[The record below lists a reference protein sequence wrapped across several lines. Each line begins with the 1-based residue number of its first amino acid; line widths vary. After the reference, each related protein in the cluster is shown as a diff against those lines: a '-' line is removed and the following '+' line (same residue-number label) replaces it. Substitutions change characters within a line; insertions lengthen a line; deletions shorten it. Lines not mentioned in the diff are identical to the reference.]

1 VAVFARNSAASVQRA
16 WHAFTHPFVCYARYV
31 RFTFFP
37 VIEKRGAMSVANQRS
52 TASWWAQIDFA
63 IFKYPLAAVY
73 KRAQAAAKEDPVL
86 AVTPPALVESPK
98 YWRRDRWRSVVAALG
113 RNSAAFQ
120 RAWHAFTHP
129 FVGYARSVSR
139 SFVRDCRLLFRVLTL
154 PAPALERDS
163 STEAA
168 NEKSA
173 ARRNV
178 LAPVVNW
185 LRQPVTPANISSNRS
200 PEKRD
205 QQDDKP
211 QRAQRGKHWRIRK
224 HGRRLKGPE
233 LVSVRAFNRRNRSDG
248 IGFLQQQSF
257 TQKILRWKSW
267 LRLSREIESS
277 HILVMGDSGKGKSEL
292 IRQILLQIEERGETA
307 IVYDPATP
315 ADYVPYFLTP
325 SRGDLI
331 LNPLDQ
337 RMPYW
342 TPGDELRQ
350 GADALTLA
358 ASLFPDRHNENSFF
372 VEAPRKIFAH
382 LLSFHPTPQEL
393 AWWMSHPEEIDRRVK
408 GTKYAAMIDRDSP
421 PQRNGVLGSL
431 SMVADA
437 MKLLPS
443 EAETKGRWSTLEW
456 SKERRGWL
464 FLTST
469 PDTRKR
475 LAPLIS
481 LWLDMLVLRLM
492 NQGRMSPRPV
502 WFILDELATLQRLPQ
517 LHTAITENRKSNNPV
532 VLGFQGRSQLEVLY
546 GHEAEA
552 MMSQPSTK
560 IFLCTSEPHA
570 AKWISDTIGE
580 QEIER
585 IRESRTN
592 EQLPQSRK
600 SKGYNLER
608 EIRPLVMA
616 SEISGL
622 EKMHGYLKCGNLVAR
637 MSLPYIELE
646 NKERQYIER
655 PAQQPPEE
663 PPKVAAAAAGAG
675 KPSGNGAFGQ
685 KLVPNEQQ
693 QSADQKIQLEPVP
706 RQRDFFE

>member
-1 VAVFARNSAASVQRA
+1 MKQRWGREDNAGEFPSDRAVWTIGAFCVALLSVFAIGYYRYMRVWTPLQRHYLLTYAGTPVAGAFRTDASYTLLMAVTRKGTRLALDNEAEPFVTEKGESTFALTEEALKIGDLKLEWQRA
-16 WHAFTHPFVCYARYV
+16 RYDNAKLHE
-31 RFTFFP
+31 FLGHWIYQDQTL
-37 VIEKRGAMSVANQRS
+37 
-52 TASWWAQIDFA
+52 TDLAQ
-63 IFKYPLAAVY
+63 PAVWGGLG
-73 KRAQAAAKEDPVL
+73 VLLVGL
-86 AVTPPALVESPK
+86 AVAIPM
-98 YWRRDRWRSVVAALG
+98 
-113 RNSAAFQ
+113 
-120 RAWHAFTHP
+120 
-129 FVGYARSVSR
+129 
-139 SFVRDCRLLFRVLTL
+139 
-154 PAPALERDS
+154 DS
-163 STEAA
+163 
-168 NEKSA
+168 
-173 ARRNV
+173 ARR
-178 LAPVVNW
+178 
-185 LRQPVTPANISSNRS
+185 
-200 PEKRD
+200 
-205 QQDDKP
+205 
-211 QRAQRGKHWRIRK
+211 RIRK

-233 LVSVRAFNRRNRSDG
+233 LVTVRAFNRRNRSDG

-257 TQKILRWKSW
+257 TQKILRKKAW
-267 LRLSREIESS
+267 LQLPREIESS
-277 HILVMGDSGKGKSEL
+277 HILVMGDSGKGKSAL

-350 GADALTLA
+350 GADSLTLA

-382 LLSFHPTPQEL
+382 LLGFHPTPQEL
-393 AWWMSHPEEIDRRVK
+393 VWWMSHPEEIDRRVK
-408 GTKYAAMIDRDSP
+408 GTEYAAMIDRESP

-443 EAETKGRWSTLEW
+443 EAETKGHWSTLEW

-492 NQGRMSPRPV
+492 NQGRTSPRPV

-532 VLGFQGRSQLEVLY
+532 VLGFQGRSQLEVRY

-585 IRESRTN
+585 IRESRTSG
-592 EQLPQSRK
+592 EFPQSRK
-600 SKGYNLER
+600 SKSYNLER

-646 NKERQYIER
+646 SKEPQYSER

-675 KPSGNGAFGQ
+675 KRSGNGASGQ
-685 KLVPNEQQ
+685 ELVPNQQQ
-693 QSADQKIQLEPVP
+693 QSEDQKIQRGPA
-706 RQRDFFE
+706 RQQRDFFE

>member
-1 VAVFARNSAASVQRA
+1 MKQKWGREDDAGEFPSDRAVWIIGAFCVALLSVFAIGYYRYMRVWTPLQRHYLLTYAGTPVAGAFRADASYTLLMVATRKGTRLALDNEAEPFVTENGESTFALTEEALKIGDLKLEWQRARYDNARLHEFLGHWIYQDQTLTNLAKPALWGGLGVLMVGLVVAVPMDSAR
-16 WHAFTHPFVCYARYV
+16 
-31 RFTFFP
+31 
-37 VIEKRGAMSVANQRS
+37 K
-52 TASWWAQIDFA
+52 
-63 IFKYPLAAVY
+63 
-73 KRAQAAAKEDPVL
+73 
-86 AVTPPALVESPK
+86 
-98 YWRRDRWRSVVAALG
+98 
-113 RNSAAFQ
+113 
-120 RAWHAFTHP
+120 
-129 FVGYARSVSR
+129 
-139 SFVRDCRLLFRVLTL
+139 
-154 PAPALERDS
+154 
-163 STEAA
+163 
-168 NEKSA
+168 
-173 ARRNV
+173 
-178 LAPVVNW
+178 
-185 LRQPVTPANISSNRS
+185 
-200 PEKRD
+200 
-205 QQDDKP
+205 
-211 QRAQRGKHWRIRK
+211 RIRK

-233 LVSVRAFNRRNRSDG
+233 LVTVRAFNRRNRSDG

-257 TQKILRWKSW
+257 TQKVLGWKSW
-267 LRLSREIESS
+267 LRLPREIESS
-277 HILVMGDSGKGKSEL
+277 HILVMGDSGQGKSAL

-393 AWWMSHPEEIDRRVK
+393 VWWMSHPEEIDRRVK
-408 GTKYAAMIDRDSP
+408 GTEYAAMIDRESP

-437 MKLLPS
+437 MKLLPR
-443 EAETKGRWSTLEW
+443 EAETKQRWSTLEW

-464 FLTST
+464 FLTSM

-481 LWLDMLVLRLM
+481 LWLDILVLRLM

-532 VLGFQGRSQLEVLY
+532 VLGFQGRSQLEVRY

-592 EQLPQSRK
+592 EQFPQSRK

-646 NKERQYIER
+646 SKEPQYIEL
-655 PAQQPPEE
+655 PAEQPPEE

-675 KPSGNGAFGQ
+675 KPSGNGASAQ

-693 QSADQKIQLEPVP
+693 QSEDQKIQREPQHK
-706 RQRDFFE
+706 QRDFFE